1 MSLAAWMTLAV
12 LAVTLVVLARDL
24 LAPALTVLGATVVLL
39 IVGVLE
45 PGEAFA
51 GFANP
56 APITVA
62 ALFVLAKSAEV
73 TGVLDPVIAGVLGKN
88 GGSGSTRVVTRRLV
102 RLLLPSAA
110 ASAVLNNTPLVAIA
124 APQVSQHARRQG
136 FSPAPLLM
144 PLSFAAI
151 LGGTITVIGTSTN
164 LVVSGLMQES
174 GQAPIGMLEIGRV
187 GLPVAV
193 VGLGLLVVLA
203 PRLLP
208 DRTAAT
214 DVFASGGREF
224 TVAMRVVPGGPVDGR
239 SLEQAG
245 LRNLQGVYAVAL
257 EREGRIIAPVAPIE
271 RLAGE
276 DVLTFIGRVDLIVD
290 LQRTRG
296 LVSAEQ
302 RQLDQLEGSGHTFF
316 EAVIGPESPLVGHT
330 LKGMEFRG
338 RYHAAVLAIH
348 RAGQRID
355 AQLGEVRLRVGDT
368 LLLLADEDFRGRWR
382 DSHDFVLVAR
392 LGGSSPARTRKA
404 PIVGVVAVLLVVV
417 AGAGLLPV
425 LEAALAAALVLLAT
439 GTLTVREA
447 RRAVDMNVIVLI
459 AAAFGLSAAMDKTG
473 LAATLAEGLV
483 AAFSPLGMV
492 GALLAIIVA
501 TTLLTEALTN
511 NAAAA
516 LMFPVAM
523 STAATVGASPRPF
536 AIALA
541 VAASASFLTPVGYQ
555 TNTMVYG
562 LGGYRFTDYLRLGLP
577 LNLTV
582 TATAVLLIP
591 LLWPL

>member
-45 PGEAFA
+45 PAEAFA

-88 GGSGSTRVVTRRLV
+88 GGNGSSRAVTRRLV

-110 ASAVLNNTPLVAIA
+110 ASSVLNNTPLVAIA

-187 GLPVAV
+187 GLPLAV

-302 RQLDQLEGSGHTFF
+302 RQLEQLEGSGHTFF
-316 EAVIGPESPLVGHT
+316 EAVIGPESPLGGHT

-417 AGAGLLPV
+417 AGVGLLPV

-439 GTLTVREA
+439 RNAGRPRGPQG
-447 RRAVDMNVIVLI
+447 RRCIRA
-459 AAAFGLSAAMDKTG
+459 
-473 LAATLAEGLV
+473 
-483 AAFSPLGMV
+483 LG
-492 GALLAIIVA
+492 ACR
-501 TTLLTEALTN
+501 
-511 NAAAA
+511 
-516 LMFPVAM
+516 
-523 STAATVGASPRPF
+523 STSSQPPRC
-536 AIALA
+536 
-541 VAASASFLTPVGYQ
+541 Y
-555 TNTMVYG
+555 
-562 LGGYRFTDYLRLGLP
+562 
-577 LNLTV
+577 
-582 TATAVLLIP
+582 
-591 LLWPL
+591 